1 MAITAPTKLS
11 DFSGFVVPE
20 QAAAI
25 FERARELSVVQ
36 RLAQQV
42 PLGPSGVNI
51 PVITGRPSA
60 AWVAEGAQKPAS
72 QGALGLVTMAPKKL
86 AAILVV
92 SQETVRID
100 PGKYVSVME
109 GALAE
114 AFALAFDSAALHGT
128 STPFSTYIDQTTKTV
143 NLLDSAATHIADPA
157 LGGVYNALVGL
168 QSKEGTPKLSALS
181 QLVQDASAPLSRK
194 RRLTGFAFDLV
205 AEPILN
211 GSVDSQGRPL
221 FVPGS
226 AIQSP
231 NVAIQPG
238 TIVGRPSVLS
248 ENVGSG
254 AVVGYAGDWQ
264 QAAWGVIGGINFAV
278 STETSVTINGALV
291 SLWENNLVA
300 IRAEAEYAFVV
311 NDVKS
316 FVKLNNA

>member
-1 MAITAPTKLS
+1 MAITNPTKLS
-11 DFSGFVVPE
+11 DFSGFVPPDQSAPV
-20 QAAAI
+20 

-42 PLGPSGVNI
+42 PLGPAGQNI

-60 AWVAEGAQKPAS
+60 SWVAEGAAKPAT
-72 QGALGLVTMAPKKL
+72 QGSLGLVNMAPKKL

-92 SQETVRID
+92 SQETVRLN
-100 PGKYVSVME
+100 PGNYVEVMRN
-109 GALAE
+109 ALAE

-128 STPFSTYIDQTTKTV
+128 STPFATYIDQTTKTV
-143 NLLDSAATHIADPA
+143 NLLDSVATHIADPA

-168 QSKEGTPKLSALS
+168 QSKEVTPKLSALS
-181 QLVQDASAPLSRK
+181 QLVQDSSAPLSRK
-194 RRLTGFAFDLV
+194 RRLTGFAFDSV

-248 ENVGSG
+248 ENVGAG

-264 QAAWGVIGGINFAV
+264 QAAWGVIGGINFKV
-278 STETSVTINGALV
+278 STEAPVTINGNLV
-291 SLWENNLVA
+291 SLFENNLVA
-300 IRAEAEYAFVV
+300 ILAEAEYAFVV

-316 FVKLNNA
+316 FVKLQNA